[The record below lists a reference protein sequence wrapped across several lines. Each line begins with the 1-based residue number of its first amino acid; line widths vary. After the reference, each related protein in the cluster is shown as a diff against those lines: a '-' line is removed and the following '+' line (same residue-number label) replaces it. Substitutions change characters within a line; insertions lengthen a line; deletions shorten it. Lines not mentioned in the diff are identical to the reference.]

1 MRRLI
6 VLAFVTVLVLSSR
19 ADQHSTS
26 VTVEELQ
33 RALAA
38 QQDAHQTDADV
49 ARQLSGMQLT
59 ERLSTAK
66 LAHLKVGLPGEKA
79 QQALVALADA
89 SVFLDPPAA
98 EIPTSPMPDPAA
110 LHQMLV
116 SIVKYVNTTVR
127 QLPNFIATRDTTR
140 FEDRP
145 LEDIQ
150 GSVGMTTMMYLP
162 LHVVGRSNVLVTY
175 RDGHEVAEKVAAKIE
190 RGESQEQGLF
200 TQGVFGP
207 ILSTVVG
214 DALKGKITWSRW
226 EEGANGTEAVFH
238 YVVPREKSH
247 YSVGFCCVSSGLKD
261 KIPEPGDWHLF
272 SEVPAYHGEIAF
284 DPASGAILRIT
295 LEAEMLPNE
304 VVTKNGMM
312 VEYGAVDIGGKSY
325 ICPLRG
331 VSVLLAHTTQPPLTM
346 QPVANYRGPTKTFLN
361 DAVFELYRRFGSE
374 ARILDEYSAEPVGNP
389 AAGVAERAVS
399 TSSKPASAANAD
411 LPKATGSGAGGAVD
425 IGAAAAAS
433 TAASTPAPVAVVAA
447 AAPVTAVAPPVPEEP
462 EITIGTTS
470 GQANNSRADQAASAA
485 LEQRSGYTLKVTSR
499 LVDVSIVAD
508 DKKGHP
514 VSGLKAED
522 VEVYDNG
529 RRQEIKFFSSV
540 DAVSAPA
547 GSAAVA
553 SLENTF
559 SNQTYSDRTG
569 DGAAGS
575 QATPRTTPHTE
586 AGSTIL
592 LIDES
597 HIAWND
603 LNNARTQMLQF
614 LAAARPDE
622 RIGLYTMNSLG
633 FRVLAE
639 VTTDYAAVSA
649 RLQKWM
655 PTVQS
660 VTQAQDEETRNRQQF
675 NEMRSVSDLNS
686 VNGNQI
692 DSPDGLSPVDPQLL
706 TMGSNPARASLIILV
721 GVARRLGAVPGHKNL
736 VWVSSDNVFADF
748 RDQQVS
754 IDQTTGT
761 LDSFALRAQEA
772 MNDAHV
778 AVYPFDV
785 SQLETSAIDA
795 ETQHRNVQLTPT
807 NPEAGKL
814 PTDYTAGRNKAEM
827 LEDIHPIQWPVR
839 QVAEATGGRA
849 IRRSGDLAAA
859 LSEIVDD
866 GHATYLLSF
875 SPDQPAD
882 GQYHTITV
890 KLSGKRHGLTL
901 HYRTGYLYMKEPAT
915 LKERFR
921 QAVWQPVDANELT
934 IAAKVIPVDAGANMK
949 INIAA
954 GGLDVKEE
962 SERWMDDLDVFFI
975 LRDDAGL
982 HAQVEGQTLGLRLK
996 PLTYRQLLS
1005 TGIPYEHV
1013 VQLKRGMASLR
1024 ILVVDKNSG
1033 RMGSVTIPVS
1043 AFGPDKR

>member
-1 MRRLI
+1 
-6 VLAFVTVLVLSSR
+6 
-19 ADQHSTS
+19 
-26 VTVEELQ
+26 
-33 RALAA
+33 
-38 QQDAHQTDADV
+38 
-49 ARQLSGMQLT
+49 
-59 ERLSTAK
+59 
-66 LAHLKVGLPGEKA
+66 
-79 QQALVALADA
+79 
-89 SVFLDPPAA
+89 
-98 EIPTSPMPDPAA
+98 
-110 LHQMLV
+110 
-116 SIVKYVNTTVR
+116 
-127 QLPNFIATRDTTR
+127 
-140 FEDRP
+140 
-145 LEDIQ
+145 
-150 GSVGMTTMMYLP
+150 
-162 LHVVGRSNVLVTY
+162 
-175 RDGHEVAEKVAAKIE
+175 
-190 RGESQEQGLF
+190 
-200 TQGVFGP
+200 
-207 ILSTVVG
+207 
-214 DALKGKITWSRW
+214 
-226 EEGANGTEAVFH
+226 
-238 YVVPREKSH
+238 
-247 YSVGFCCVSSGLKD
+247 
-261 KIPEPGDWHLF
+261 
-272 SEVPAYHGEIAF
+272 
-284 DPASGAILRIT
+284 
-295 LEAEMLPNE
+295 
-304 VVTKNGMM
+304 
-312 VEYGAVDIGGKSY
+312 
-325 ICPLRG
+325 
-331 VSVLLAHTTQPPLTM
+331 
-346 QPVANYRGPTKTFLN
+346 
-361 DAVFELYRRFGSE
+361 
-374 ARILDEYSAEPVGNP
+374 
-389 AAGVAERAVS
+389 
-399 TSSKPASAANAD
+399 
-411 LPKATGSGAGGAVD
+411 
-425 IGAAAAAS
+425 
-433 TAASTPAPVAVVAA
+433 
-447 AAPVTAVAPPVPEEP
+447 
-462 EITIGTTS
+462 
-470 GQANNSRADQAASAA
+470 
-485 LEQRSGYTLKVTSR
+485 
-499 LVDVSIVAD
+499 
-508 DKKGHP
+508 
-514 VSGLKAED
+514 
-522 VEVYDNG
+522 
-529 RRQEIKFFSSV
+529 
-540 DAVSAPA
+540 
-547 GSAAVA
+547 
-553 SLENTF
+553 
-559 SNQTYSDRTG
+559 
-569 DGAAGS
+569 
-575 QATPRTTPHTE
+575 
-586 AGSTIL
+586 
-592 LIDES
+592 
-597 HIAWND
+597 
-603 LNNARTQMLQF
+603 MLQF